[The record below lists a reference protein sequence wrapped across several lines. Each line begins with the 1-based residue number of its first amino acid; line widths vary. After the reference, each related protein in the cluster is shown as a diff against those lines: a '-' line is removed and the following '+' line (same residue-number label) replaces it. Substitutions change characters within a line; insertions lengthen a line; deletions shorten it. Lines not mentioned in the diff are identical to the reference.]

1 METLRTSS
9 YLIPVKLED
18 EEGKYMLIH
27 GYTGAIDIVSE
38 SMLKKIQLI
47 SAENS
52 LDSETVQ
59 MLLKRGYIT
68 TKTQDEE
75 KYLIKIIANTL
86 SQRVN
91 LACKSFTLL
100 VTYNC
105 NFRCPYCYEQEKTK
119 TISSLLIS
127 YRMIDNA
134 FKTISQIESKN
145 ELHEKT
151 INVFG
156 GEPLLK
162 ENKERIKYIINKGK
176 KFGFNFSAITN
187 GYDLDCYAD
196 LLAEDTIR
204 SIQITIDGSKSV
216 HDLRRKH
223 ASEKHSFD
231 KIMNNI
237 NIALKTGITVII
249 RINVDNT
256 NLKEVNVLDDFF
268 KHTNMYSYN
277 NLIVYAAYIGGESN
291 FNPKAYNETIDL
303 SKNYDDFFN
312 LFKKSDFKIRHNYAL
327 YNRIEYAIKNKKE
340 LPLSAYHCNAHY
352 STYIFDPFGNIYKC
366 LDTVGQQEQSVGKYT
381 EGILK
386 WNNNEKLWE
395 QRSVNKIAPCDKCK
409 YALLCGGGCFAKKL
423 QNSDSICDNFTI
435 ILKKVCNEIYSKFKP
450 DFY

>member
-127 YRMIDNA
+127 ERMIDNA

-151 INVFG
+151 INLFG

-187 GYDLDCYAD
+187 GYM
-196 LLAEDTIR
+196 IW
-204 SIQITIDGSKSV
+204 IVMQI
-216 HDLRRKH
+216 
-223 ASEKHSFD
+223 
-231 KIMNNI
+231 
-237 NIALKTGITVII
+237 
-249 RINVDNT
+249 
-256 NLKEVNVLDDFF
+256 
-268 KHTNMYSYN
+268 Y
-277 NLIVYAAYIGGESN
+277 
-291 FNPKAYNETIDL
+291 
-303 SKNYDDFFN
+303 
-312 LFKKSDFKIRHNYAL
+312 
-327 YNRIEYAIKNKKE
+327 
-340 LPLSAYHCNAHY
+340 
-352 STYIFDPFGNIYKC
+352 
-366 LDTVGQQEQSVGKYT
+366 
-381 EGILK
+381 
-386 WNNNEKLWE
+386 
-395 QRSVNKIAPCDKCK
+395 
-409 YALLCGGGCFAKKL
+409 
-423 QNSDSICDNFTI
+423 
-435 ILKKVCNEIYSKFKP
+435 
-450 DFY
+450 